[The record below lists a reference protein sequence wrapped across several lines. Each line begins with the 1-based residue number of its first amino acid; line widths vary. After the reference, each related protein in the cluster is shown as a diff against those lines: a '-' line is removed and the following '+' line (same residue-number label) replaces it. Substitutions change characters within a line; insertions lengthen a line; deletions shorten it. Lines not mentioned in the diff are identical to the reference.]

1 MKNVSLFNR
10 SAAGGLTTALYYR
23 VYAVSP
29 TVISLPTGPGT
40 MQGLGGRGFN
50 THQTLQIRQDQLN
63 FSLPTGRNSD
73 DAWVVNYLRQW
84 LWQWFSR
91 QHWAT
96 FERYLIYSDT
106 NRVNLA
112 RPLRDEMQPPWCL
125 CESPRAR
132 VGLHRGNNE
141 YRAKLKGNL

>member
-73 DAWVVNYLRQW
+73 DA
-84 LWQWFSR
+84 
-91 QHWAT
+91 
-96 FERYLIYSDT
+96 
-106 NRVNLA
+106 
-112 RPLRDEMQPPWCL
+112 
-125 CESPRAR
+125 
-132 VGLHRGNNE
+132 
-141 YRAKLKGNL
+141 